1 MKKIMKIEGMSCG
14 HCTARVEKALN
25 AIPGVSASVSLE
37 DKSATVSL
45 SGDVTDDTLRSVVID
60 AGYEVVSIQ

>member
-1 MKKIMKIEGMSCG
+1 MSCG

-45 SGDVTDDTLRSVVID
+45 SGNVTDDTLRSAVID